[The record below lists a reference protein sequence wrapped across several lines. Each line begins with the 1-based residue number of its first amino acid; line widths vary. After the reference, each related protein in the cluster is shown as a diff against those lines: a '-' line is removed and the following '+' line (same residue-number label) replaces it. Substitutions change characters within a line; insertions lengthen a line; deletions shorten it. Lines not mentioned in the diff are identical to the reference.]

1 MYSYVCLKKWEA
13 KPEKFNIMSKYSL
26 LLFILLT
33 STYLVHG
40 QLPPAPIVSPI
51 QTGAYIPG
59 LMNPMDY
66 TNPGTSGL
74 IAMDYNVFY
83 STKDYYD
90 RNGNNAGALMILL

>member
-1 MYSYVCLKKWEA
+1 MVS
-13 KPEKFNIMSKYSL
+13 
-26 LLFILLT
+26 
-33 STYLVHG
+33 G

-59 LMNPMDY
+59 LMNPRDY